1 MTKTLAIDCMGG
13 DYGPSVIIPAAISAL
28 QQHSDLKIYLV
39 GPQQELQQHLKQSPD
54 FGNRLHIQD
63 ACEVIGMSEK
73 PSTALRRKP
82 NSSMR
87 KSLELVRDG
96 HADACVSSGNTGAL
110 MALATVLL
118 GTLPG
123 IERPAITA
131 ELPNRKG
138 TVTNMLDLGANIDAS
153 AEQLTSFAIMGHVF
167 SQLADDVEHPRVALL
182 NIGEEAVKGRDSI
195 KLASDILSNQSQIDY
210 VGYIEANQIYDG
222 NVDVIVCDGFTGNN
236 VLKACEGITR
246 FLYDQLKTEFTS
258 NWWSKAVSAMVWPI
272 LRRFQ
277 RRINPDQYNGASLLG
292 LREIVIK
299 SHGSADSKAT
309 LFAINKA
316 ITEIE
321 RQVPQAIQDQVAQLL
336 LNTDNE
342 DEE

>member
-28 QQHSDLKIYLV
+28 QQHPDLQIFLV
-39 GPQQELQQHLKQSPD
+39 GPQQELDTHLKHQPQ
-54 FGNRLHIQD
+54 FGTRLQVQP
-63 ACEVIGMSEK
+63 ASEVIGMSEK
-73 PSTALRRKP
+73 PSVALRRKP
-82 NSSMR
+82 DSSMR

-96 HADACVSSGNTGAL
+96 KADACVSSGNTGAL

-123 IERPAITA
+123 IERPAVTA

-138 TVTNMLDLGANIDAS
+138 SVTNMLDLGANIDAS
-153 AEQLTSFAIMGHVF
+153 AEQLTSFAIMGHVL
-167 SQLADDVEHPRVALL
+167 SELADGIENPRVALL
-182 NIGEEAVKGRDSI
+182 NIGEEAIKGRDSI
-195 KLASDILSNQSQIDY
+195 KLAGDMLSSQSEIDY
-210 VGYIEANQIYDG
+210 VGYIEANEIFDG
-222 NVDVIVCDGFTGNN
+222 NVDVVVCDGFTGNN

-258 NWWSKAVSAMVWPI
+258 GLWSRAVSALVWP
-272 LRRFQ
+272 LLKRFQ

-321 RQVPQAIQDQVAQLL
+321 RQVPQAIQDKVAQLL

-342 DEE
+342 E

>member
-1 MTKTLAIDCMGG
+1 MGG

-28 QQHSDLKIYLV
+28 QQHSDLQIFLV
-39 GPQQELQQHLKQSPD
+39 GPQQEVESHLKHQPQFS
-54 FGNRLHIQD
+54 NRLHIQH
-63 ACEVIGMSEK
+63 ASEVIGMSEK
-73 PSTALRRKP
+73 PSVALRRKP
-82 NSSMR
+82 DSSMR

-96 HADACVSSGNTGAL
+96 KADACVSSGNTGAL

-123 IERPAITA
+123 IERPAVTA

-138 TVTNMLDLGANIDAS
+138 SVTNMLDLGANIDAS
-153 AEQLTSFAIMGHVF
+153 AEQLTGFAIMGHVL
-167 SQLADDVEHPRVALL
+167 SELADGIENPRVALL
-182 NIGEEAVKGRDSI
+182 NIGEEAIKGRDSI
-195 KLASDILSNQSQIDY
+195 KLAGDMLSNQSEIDY
-210 VGYIEANQIYDG
+210 VGYIEANEIFDG
-222 NVDVIVCDGFTGNN
+222 NVDVVVCDGFTGNN

-258 NWWSKAVSAMVWPI
+258 GLWSRAVSALVWP
-272 LRRFQ
+272 LLKRFQ

-299 SHGSADSKAT
+299 SHGAADSKAT

-321 RQVPQAIQDQVAQLL
+321 RQVPQAIQDKVAQLL

-342 DEE
+342 E

>member
-28 QQHSDLKIYLV
+28 QQHSDLHVYLV
-39 GPQQELQQHLKQSPD
+39 GPQQEIQSHIKNTRPYTD
-54 FGNRLHIQD
+54 RLHIEP
-63 ACEVIGMSEK
+63 ASEVIGMSEK
-73 PSTALRRKP
+73 PSAALRRKP
-82 NSSMR
+82 DSSMR

-96 HADACVSSGNTGAL
+96 KADACVSSGNTGAL
-110 MALATVLL
+110 MALATVLI

-138 TVTNMLDLGANIDAS
+138 SVTNMLDLGANIDAS
-153 AEQLTSFAIMGHVF
+153 AEQLTSFAVMGHVL
-167 SQLADDVEHPRVALL
+167 SELADGINNPRVALL
-182 NIGEEAVKGRDSI
+182 NIGEEAIKGRDSI
-195 KLASDILSNQSQIDY
+195 KLAGDMLSNQSQIDY
-210 VGYIEANQIYDG
+210 VGYIEANEIFDG

-246 FLYDQLKTEFTS
+246 FLYNQLKTEFTS
-258 NWWSKAVSAMVWPI
+258 GLWSRAVSALVWP
-272 LRRFQ
+272 LLKRFH

-299 SHGSADSKAT
+299 SHGSADSNAT

-321 RQVPQAIQDQVAQLL
+321 RQVPQAIQDRVAQLL
-336 LNTDNE
+336 LSADNE
-342 DEE
+342 D

>member
-28 QQHSDLKIYLV
+28 QQHPDLQIFLV
-39 GPQQELQQHLKQSPD
+39 GPQQELDTHLKHQPQ
-54 FGNRLHIQD
+54 FGNRLQVQP
-63 ACEVIGMSEK
+63 ASEVIGMSEK
-73 PSTALRRKP
+73 PSVALRRKP
-82 NSSMR
+82 DSSMR

-96 HADACVSSGNTGAL
+96 KADACVSSGNTGAL

-123 IERPAITA
+123 IERPAVTA

-138 TVTNMLDLGANIDAS
+138 SVTNMLDLGANIDAS
-153 AEQLTSFAIMGHVF
+153 AEQLTSFAIMGHVL
-167 SQLADDVEHPRVALL
+167 SELADGIENPRVALL
-182 NIGEEAVKGRDSI
+182 NIGEEATKGRDSI
-195 KLASDILSNQSQIDY
+195 KLAGDMLSSQSEIDY
-210 VGYIEANQIYDG
+210 VGYIEANEIFDG
-222 NVDVIVCDGFTGNN
+222 NVDVVVCDGFTGNN

-258 NWWSKAVSAMVWPI
+258 GLWSRAVSALVWP
-272 LRRFQ
+272 LLKRFQ

-321 RQVPQAIQDQVAQLL
+321 RQVPQAIQDKVAQLL

-342 DEE
+342 E

>member
-28 QQHSDLKIYLV
+28 QQHPDLQIFLV
-39 GPQQELQQHLKQSPD
+39 GPQQELDSHLKHQPQ
-54 FGNRLHIQD
+54 FGNRLQVQP
-63 ACEVIGMSEK
+63 ASEVIGMSEK
-73 PSTALRRKP
+73 PSVALRRKP
-82 NSSMR
+82 DSSMR

-96 HADACVSSGNTGAL
+96 KADACVSSGNTGAL

-123 IERPAITA
+123 IERPAVTA

-138 TVTNMLDLGANIDAS
+138 SVTNMLDLGANIDAS
-153 AEQLTSFAIMGHVF
+153 AEQLTSFAIMGHVL
-167 SQLADDVEHPRVALL
+167 SELADGIENPRVALL
-182 NIGEEAVKGRDSI
+182 NIGEEAIKGRDSI
-195 KLASDILSNQSQIDY
+195 KLAGDMLSSQSEIDY
-210 VGYIEANQIYDG
+210 VGYIEANEIFDG
-222 NVDVIVCDGFTGNN
+222 NVDVVVCDGFTGNN

-258 NWWSKAVSAMVWPI
+258 GLWSRAVSALVWP
-272 LRRFQ
+272 LLKRFQ

-321 RQVPQAIQDQVAQLL
+321 RQVPQAIQDKVAQLL

-342 DEE
+342 E

>member
-28 QQHSDLKIYLV
+28 QQHSDLEIFLV
-39 GPQQELQQHLKQSPD
+39 GPQQDIQSHLKQFPK
-54 FGNRLHIQD
+54 FGSRLKIQD
-63 ACEVIGMSEK
+63 ASEVIGMSEK
-73 PSTALRRKP
+73 PSAALRRKP
-82 NSSMR
+82 DSSMR

-96 HADACVSSGNTGAL
+96 QADACVSSGNTGAL

-138 TVTNMLDLGANIDAS
+138 SVTNMLDLGANIDAS
-153 AEQLTSFAIMGHVF
+153 AEQLTSFAIMGHVL
-167 SQLADDVEHPRVALL
+167 SERADGIENPRVALL
-182 NIGEEAVKGRDSI
+182 NIGEEAIKGRDSI
-195 KLASDILSNQSQIDY
+195 KLAGDMLSNQSEIDY
-210 VGYIEANQIYDG
+210 VGYIEANEIFDG
-222 NVDVIVCDGFTGNN
+222 DVDVVVCDGFTGNN

-258 NWWSKAVSAMVWPI
+258 NWWSKAVSALVWP
-272 LRRFQ
+272 LLKRFQ

-321 RQVPQAIQDQVAQLL
+321 RQVPQAIQDKVAQLL

-342 DEE
+342 E

>member
-1 MTKTLAIDCMGG
+1 MGG

-28 QQHSDLKIYLV
+28 QQHPDLQIFLV
-39 GPQQELQQHLKQSPD
+39 GPQQELDTHLKHQPQ
-54 FGNRLHIQD
+54 FGNRLQVQP
-63 ACEVIGMSEK
+63 ASEVIGMSEK
-73 PSTALRRKP
+73 PSVALRRKP
-82 NSSMR
+82 DSSMR

-96 HADACVSSGNTGAL
+96 KADACVSSGNTGAL

-123 IERPAITA
+123 IERPAVTA

-138 TVTNMLDLGANIDAS
+138 SVTNMLDLGANIDAS
-153 AEQLTSFAIMGHVF
+153 AEQLTSFAIMGHVL
-167 SQLADDVEHPRVALL
+167 SELADGIENPRVALL
-182 NIGEEAVKGRDSI
+182 NIGEEAIKGRDSI
-195 KLASDILSNQSQIDY
+195 KLAGDMLSSQSEIDY
-210 VGYIEANQIYDG
+210 VGYIEANEIFDG
-222 NVDVIVCDGFTGNN
+222 NVDVVVCDGFTGNN

-258 NWWSKAVSAMVWPI
+258 GLWSRAVSALVWP
-272 LRRFQ
+272 LLKRFQ

-321 RQVPQAIQDQVAQLL
+321 RQVPQAIQDKVAQLL

-342 DEE
+342 E